1 MSHRQGVLR
10 GIIQQLMNDI
20 GYILYVLPLLLL
32 STFSHSLNNMGYDIQ
47 SMELGATYWI
57 SQ

>member
-20 GYILYVLPLLLL
+20 GYILYVLLLLLL

-47 SMELGATYWI
+47 SME
-57 SQ
+57 